1 MIESFDNGQKRI
13 YIVISPNHNTWRKLR
28 KKNIE
33 HVQAELCQA
42 QVELG
47 LPAISL
53 SITLKLFLPVERLQ
67 NGPKHE
73 VVFLSENVKAVFP
86 LVENNLYI
94 NKDIC

>member
-1 MIESFDNGQKRI
+1 MVRRESILSFPLIIIHG
-13 YIVISPNHNTWRKLR
+13 VSWEE
-28 KKNIE
+28 KNIE

-67 NGPKHE
+67 NAPKHE